1 MVTKTK
7 NKKIEKETKN
17 KVNSKDKTKI
27 EKVKPTESG
36 KVLRVLGPVVDVEF
50 KESALPKIL
59 TALTLKNGNKNLV
72 LEVAANLGDNVV
84 RCISM
89 GATEGLSRGIKVTNT
104 KNPILVPVGKET
116 LGRMFNVLGEI
127 IDEGKALSSSV
138 KKLPIHRQAPSY
150 DKQTT
155 TTNIFETGVKVIDL
169 LLPFA
174 KGSKVG
180 LLGGA
185 GVGKTVLIQELIH
198 NVAQEHGGLSVFA
211 GVGERT
217 REGND
222 LYYEMKESGVLAKT
236 ALAFGQMNEPPGAR
250 MRVALSGLTM
260 AEYFRDENNQ
270 DVLFFI
276 DNIFRFSQAGAEV
289 SALLGRMPSAVG
301 YQPTLAVD
309 MGQLQERITSTKAGS
324 ITSVQAIFV
333 PADDLTDPAPATTFT
348 HLDASIVLSRK
359 IAALGLYPALDP
371 LASNSSLLDPE
382 IVGKE
387 HYEVAN
393 EVLRILQR
401 YQELQDIIA
410 ILGMDELSEED
421 KKVVSRARKI
431 RNFLTQPFHVAEQ
444 FSGFKGKFVKRED
457 TVRSFKDIIDG
468 KYDDINETKFL
479 YKGTIDE
486 INKNLDSDK
495 KTSASKNKK
504 EDKNKEIDKEEDK
517 NKEIDKEEDK
527 NKEIDKEKE
536 NGEKV

>member
-1 MVTKTK
+1 MVVKEKEKKEITTESKDTKTIK
-7 NKKIEKETKN
+7 IKKEEN
-17 KVNSKDKTKI
+17 V
-27 EKVKPTESG
+27 ESG
-36 KVLRVLGPVVDVEF
+36 RVLRVLGPVVDVEF
-50 KESALPKIL
+50 KESSLPKIL
-59 TALTLKNGNKNLV
+59 TALIVKNGEEKLV
-72 LEVAANLGDNVV
+72 LEVASNLGDNVV

-89 GATEGLSRGIKVTNT
+89 GATEGLSRGLSVINT

-116 LGRMFNVLGEI
+116 LGRMFNVLGEV
-127 IDEGKALSSSV
+127 IDEGKAMSSSV

-150 DKQTT
+150 DKQAT

-174 KGSKVG
+174 KGGKVG
-180 LLGGA
+180 LFGGA

-222 LYYEMKESGVLAKT
+222 LYYEMKESGVLSKT

-250 MRVALSGLTM
+250 MRVALTGLTM

-309 MGQLQERITSTKAGS
+309 MGKLQERITSTKTGS

-382 IVGKE
+382 VVGKE

-457 TVRSFKDIIDG
+457 TVRSFKAIIDG
-468 KYDDINETKFL
+468 KYDEINETKFL
-479 YKGTIDE
+479 YKGAIE
-486 INKNLDSDK
+486 ELDKEVDNDK
-495 KTSASKNKK
+495 KSSSSK
-504 EDKNKEIDKEEDK
+504 D
-517 NKEIDKEEDK
+517 
-527 NKEIDKEKE
+527 KE
-536 NGEKV
+536 NGKKV